1 MTNWGTSRSQG
12 SGAGRARRAG
22 NAIAAVWLLAGIGL
36 LSGSAHAFEAIDGRL
51 QAHGYVEMQFRT
63 ISDDFS
69 DQWDLTA
76 WYNIFNLE
84 LELDMVQE
92 THGIL
97 DLMSAYVRIE
107 ARFDCIYSRGCGM
120 LRGANT
126 FGNRSRG
133 LPKRLQNGDE
143 YTNAGSIPISND
155 GTYSLSPARNPYP
168 FQQTPGL
175 RGLYDSSDEGLGPVD
190 RIRQMQC
197 GLRPTGTGGDAYCPD
212 TGNEFVPTK
221 VQPRFWNAD
230 RNRRTVEPGSLTPVD
245 DGTNGSPF
253 LIAMQD
259 FRDFKLTAVSFVGG
273 GNYGNP
279 FLILG
284 PWLPENKVETNAA
297 LANLPNALDNS
308 RVAPQSLVYGS
319 GGRPMRPI
327 PLFRED
333 QAGRDQIWIEQTE
346 PLSPDG
352 SGAGDLPTGRWETIN
367 PTEGRFSDVRM
378 WNDRAARPDEAR
390 GAFVPTSR
398 LRSALQEDKFTP
410 YPFNISQLDRAFN
423 RGWSQNDEGELKEAY
438 LDIEMFDSRLWL
450 RIGKQSIVWGK
461 TELFRTTDQFN
472 PQDFALA
479 TLPSLEESRINLWAA
494 RGVWSFYEVGPLVDV
509 RLELAMNFDQFE
521 AADLGACGEPYTVNL
536 VCALTFGSW
545 AHGALGVG
553 VAGFTA
559 PPDPWENSRGLEFG
573 GRLEWRWD
581 RYSFALVDFYGYN
594 DFPYAARLSTYSRN
608 VDWQSGRP
616 RYYMHTPAEL
626 AQADLRCLTPQGKGV
641 AQSGSN
647 DYDFSQVPNAA
658 GAYVEYDGAANAG
671 CLTRGA
677 SNRQVRVLEALP
689 DTLPQGPGDWAD
701 GWDGDWYGVPFVT
714 PRAPESDGND
724 YRDYKGIFLNNTV
737 LSDAGDPRPDFSTP
751 SQGDPNTD
759 GRSAYL
765 GYTQSRLFLDDQR
778 FSEDFRNTVAT
789 CSSNP
794 QYINT
799 VAPTTPSGRPLGLV
813 EECTNRGARQFQTD
827 MYMTVNGVTLPNP
840 GFNPFYDPRIDPYI
854 DPRQATNIDY
864 FTNPGDTTPLVISAA
879 CATGPNAVPSIEG
892 SVRYDPF
899 QVYTGCR
906 GRNGNTQFW
915 ANAYDPDFEYDPR
928 NSLDMASVNQSVFQF
943 VCVNTVGFSALDPS
957 ACALTVFSSSKE
969 NPDAEAAP
977 RISVVISAFI
987 AGSATLNGFVGEF
1000 PTNRTLSKGPLL
1012 PLRMGIPVVQLHADM
1027 GIEPDADRPI
1037 TEPPKIG
1044 TGLNAFRTLDSR
1056 RSWHYL
1062 EDANFDPYDPSNQG
1076 NDLWIYS
1083 REGESY
1089 NCLPD
1094 QYLTLS
1100 IPGGKGLC
1108 GGLGVGSST
1117 SSNANNKFSVD
1128 SFLSKVLSPEQ
1139 EALLGCG
1146 PYFLTSCDANGA
1158 DFIWAEGSALLGS
1171 FMGSDSLGIA
1181 LSQLGIEGLVPE
1193 SYGEFL
1199 MDNGSPAVEFRA
1211 DGRVVGLNG
1220 SLLRVSEG
1228 EDRSPVLGTLY
1239 GLLDGPGNSLSNDR
1253 GTPGADCTI
1262 SAETIIQPDGT
1273 VDISRSRTSARCWDL
1288 RPYYVAFGLQPG
1300 TAANEIL
1307 QLAGPK
1313 CTTADIGG
1321 PLDPIGGVL
1330 PGCRNKWATIQYQ
1343 PGEGWDGEY
1352 ASLHPNNPDAGYIG
1366 NNWYGQVFSYKET
1379 NRFDAPTT
1387 FDVMATPK
1395 PRADYRQW
1403 SSNPTAHVRR
1413 DLLDPEDEVN
1423 DSLEYYARENTPGN
1437 PCAQANNPDA
1447 DFPGSFDG
1455 PESYDCYLRNPSYE
1469 PFPNDGNQDWLTTY
1483 GALQGGDCDR
1493 NVDPRCFYGPDG
1505 PDGED
1510 LQNYLPA
1517 SIRLHSS
1524 WAPTD
1529 SRYRA
1534 AEISRRSGLNWGIYD
1549 PALSGCDTTGRELE
1563 QLQDNPDCYVGGWR
1577 QTVDG
1582 DPDRLGI
1589 GPLYTGEDAKLKY
1602 PTYGVA
1608 LGNGRDVLTYA
1619 FTGAYYGQWVQNGCT
1634 ETQSLMFL
1642 QVDSSGSFISMPEC
1656 VNVYQNPAGVN
1667 DEFTKYLFG
1676 AGHPFTGESFASE
1689 IAGASFNLMQLLV
1702 TFSSEFSDGLASVRA
1717 FVNPEIYES
1726 RFIYDEEWMWNPEC
1740 LPAELGGTRS
1750 ADECGGRNFV
1760 ADINNVTQFLSGN
1773 EQQLRNNFQDS
1784 GCLGTDDKG
1793 TVAAPF
1799 SGPLTYQGYCLH
1811 SAYGNPNRNVMDSQL
1826 LRFDQGTED
1835 QKANCVE
1842 GAADLS
1848 NCLRVRQ
1855 AFKCGLDGDEDCT
1868 GNSPSENTINLAS
1881 RVGWQ
1886 GSGLGNKQA
1895 NRRFVPTEVLDGPG
1909 PPVTRVVPVED
1920 CKNSQVPGELSCYAI
1935 FLQNEAESRET
1946 VVPDPIEVG
1955 EENKLQRDPSLPN
1968 ILTMFPDLLLQE
1980 CRSARRDYQAGM
1992 SPEQIRGLYDNC
2004 GRVLYNN
2011 GQITADSGVND
2022 WRKNAAGNF
2031 YQELRLGKIEQQ
2043 GPARVVSGG
2052 LINTMLWDYAFTGT
2066 ENDMMAMIPYCE
2078 SLEYSQRFINETNGD
2093 IAGDTGAMNWGPT
2106 RVDCTKGLEGETL
2119 GNERCTYVTPQFCG
2133 LVQAVFSLA
2142 GQKRPL
2148 RRAGGNGTF
2157 GRRTMQWQSGNE
2169 VYLDYEKRNVLGF
2182 SMDFAEDYTKSNW
2195 SMEFTWIEGVPQFDS
2210 LSYDLT
2216 TKTDDFNLTVSVD
2229 RPTFI
2234 NFLNANRTFF
2244 INSQWFFQ
2252 YRQGW
2257 NDQFQSIGPWNVL
2270 ATFAIFTGYFQDR
2283 LNPQLIFVYDF
2294 RSVSGG
2300 ALPQINYRFSEN
2312 FSITLGVSLFWGE
2325 DRLVPM
2331 GINPIAPAGPRGG
2344 ANPYTVGIQPGLSIV
2359 RDRDEAFMI
2368 LRYTF

>member
-1 MTNWGTSRSQG
+1 MTNRGTSRSHG
-12 SGAGRARRAG
+12 SVVGRARRAG
-22 NAIAAVWLLAGIGL
+22 NMIAAVWLLAGIGL

-126 FGNRSRG
+126 FGNRARG

-190 RIRQMQC
+190 RVRQMQC
-197 GLRPTGTGGDAYCPD
+197 GQAVGTGGDAYCPD
-212 TGNEFVPTK
+212 DGRVFVPTK

-259 FRDFKLTAVSFVGG
+259 FRDFKLTAISFVGG

-297 LANLPNALDNS
+297 LANLPNALDTS

-333 QAGRDQIWIEQTE
+333 QPGRDQIWIEQTE
-346 PLSPDG
+346 PLNPGTGGGTDF
-352 SGAGDLPTGRWETIN
+352 PTGRWETIN

-398 LRSALQEDKFTP
+398 LRRALQEDQFSP

-536 VCALTFGSW
+536 VCALTFGGW
-545 AHGALGVG
+545 AHGTLGVG
-553 VAGFTA
+553 VAGVTA
-559 PPDPWENSRGLEFG
+559 PPDPWESSRGLEFG

-641 AQSGSN
+641 AQSGN
-647 DYDFSQVPNAA
+647 DPYNFNEVPDAA
-658 GAYVEYDGAANAG
+658 GAYVEYGGASNAG
-671 CLTRGA
+671 CLTRGS

-689 DTLPQGPGDWAD
+689 DTLPEGPGDWAD

-714 PRAPESDGND
+714 PRAPESDAND

-737 LSDAGDPRPDFSTP
+737 LSDTEDPRPNFSTP
-751 SQGDPNTD
+751 TQGDPNIE
-759 GRSAYL
+759 GAGAYL
-765 GYTQSRLFLDDQR
+765 GYTESEIFQADER
-778 FSEDFRNTVAT
+778 FSDEFKATVAN
-789 CSSNP
+789 CESNL
-794 QYINT
+794 QYVDNATGQIDERCT
-799 VAPTTPSGRPLGLV
+799 V
-813 EECTNRGARQFQTD
+813 RGARRFDSD
-827 MYMTVNGVTLPNP
+827 MYISVNGVTLPNP

-854 DPRQATNIDY
+854 DARQATNIDF
-864 FTNPGDTTPLVISAA
+864 FTNPGDATPQNISAA
-879 CATGPNAVPSIEG
+879 CATGPNAVQPIEG

-899 QVYTGCR
+899 KVYTGCR

-915 ANAYDPDFEYDPR
+915 ANAYDPDFEYDSR

-987 AGSATLNGFVGEF
+987 AGSSTLNGFVGEF

-1012 PLRMGIPVVQLHADM
+1012 PLRMGIPLVQLHADM
-1027 GIEPDADRPI
+1027 GIEPDPDRLIPPV

-1056 RSWHYL
+1056 RSWHYI

-1089 NCLPD
+1089 NCLPE

-1108 GGLGVGSST
+1108 GGLGVGNST
-1117 SSNANNKFSVD
+1117 SANPNNKFAVD

-1158 DFIWAEGSALLGS
+1158 DFIWAEGSALIGS
-1171 FMGSDSLGIA
+1171 FVGSDSLGVA
-1181 LSQLGIEGLVPE
+1181 FSKMGIENLVPE
-1193 SYGEFL
+1193 SYGAFL
-1199 MDNGSPAVEFRA
+1199 MDNGSPAVEFRS
-1211 DGRVVGLNG
+1211 DSRVIGKNGR
-1220 SLLRVSEG
+1220 LLRINQETLTP
-1228 EDRSPVLGTLY
+1228 ELGTS
-1239 GLLDGPGNSLSNDR
+1239 DGFLRGQGVANLGSFQPRDTQRGDCVITND
-1253 GTPGADCTI
+1253 I
-1262 SAETIIQPDGT
+1262 
-1273 VDISRSRTSARCWDL
+1273 VDENGDLVQNDRTSARCWEVSQ
-1288 RPYYVAFGLQPG
+1288 YFIAYGVQPG
-1300 TAANEIL
+1300 TAAHEIL

-1330 PGCRNKWATIQYQ
+1330 PGCRNKWATIEYQ
-1343 PGEGWDGEY
+1343 PLDSWDGDY

-1366 NNWYGQVFSYKET
+1366 NNWYGQRFSYKLVDPYGNPQNPLPE
-1379 NRFDAPTT
+1379 NPTT
-1387 FDVMATPK
+1387 FDPRATPD
-1395 PRADYRQW
+1395 PRSDYRQW

-1413 DLLDPEDEVN
+1413 DLLKSEDQVN

-1447 DFPGSFDG
+1447 NFPGSFDG
-1455 PESYDCYLRNPSYE
+1455 PESYDCYLRNPSYQ
-1469 PFPNDGNQDWLTTY
+1469 PIPNDGNEKWLTTY
-1483 GALQGGDCDR
+1483 GALQGGGCDP

-1524 WAPTD
+1524 WAPSD
-1529 SRYRA
+1529 PRYRA

-1549 PALSGCDTTGRELE
+1549 PGLSGCDTTSRTAAELR
-1563 QLQDNPDCYVGGWR
+1563 DNPDCYVGGWR

-1589 GPLYTGEDAKLKY
+1589 GPLYAGENAKIVY
-1602 PTYGVA
+1602 PTYNIAYGNQGDIDSRLVTGV
-1608 LGNGRDVLTYA
+1608 Y
-1619 FTGAYYGQWVQNGCT
+1619 GAWVAAPSVTNFIFDDSQPYVPGCT
-1634 ETQSLMFL
+1634 QTINFQFL
-1642 QVDSSGSFISMPEC
+1642 NVNANGNIVPNAEC
-1656 VNVYQNPAGVN
+1656 SNVYQNPAEL
-1667 DEFTKYLFG
+1667 DDKFLFG

-1726 RFIYDEEWMWNPEC
+1726 RYIYDEEWMWNPEC
-1740 LPAELGGTRS
+1740 LPSELGGFK
-1750 ADECGGRNFV
+1750 AAEDCGGRNFV
-1760 ADINNVTQFLSGN
+1760 ADVNPVSQTFGNTQ
-1773 EQQLRNNFQDS
+1773 NNFQDS
-1784 GCLGTDDKG
+1784 GCQ
-1793 TVAAPF
+1793 
-1799 SGPLTYQGYCLH
+1799 GPNGVTTGNVTYQQYCLH
-1811 SAYGNPNRNVMDSQL
+1811 SAYGNPNRNVNDLQL
-1826 LRFDQGTED
+1826 LRFDQGTAAQRAD
-1835 QKANCVE
+1835 CVA

-1848 NCLRVRQ
+1848 GCLRVRQ
-1855 AFKCGLDGDEDCT
+1855 AFKCVGGNCT
-1868 GNSPSENTINLAS
+1868 GNSPSQNTIDLAT

-1886 GSGLGNKQA
+1886 GSGLGNKLGNKQYI
-1895 NRRFVPTEVLDGPG
+1895 PTEVDSGGVEQVQDCAVSTECYRNFLTDDAS
-1909 PPVTRVVPVED
+1909 TR
-1920 CKNSQVPGELSCYAI
+1920 KTA
-1935 FLQNEAESRET
+1935 
-1946 VVPDPIEVG
+1946 VPDPYEADTE

-1968 ILTMFPDLLLQE
+1968 ILTMFPSLLIHE
-1980 CRSARRDYQAGM
+1980 CRSAQVGYRPGM
-1992 SPEQIRGLYDNC
+1992 NAEEVRGLYENC
-2004 GRVLYNN
+2004 GRVLYDQN
-2011 GQITADSGVND
+2011 GNIDPNSGVND
-2022 WRKNAAGNF
+2022 WRTDPVTGRYN
-2031 YQELRLGKIEQQ
+2031 QETRLGRSEVDPVT
-2043 GPARVVSGG
+2043 GSRRVNGG
-2052 LINTMLWDYAFTGT
+2052 LVNSMLWDYAFTGT
-2066 ENDMMAMIPYCE
+2066 ENDLMAMIPYCE
-2078 SLEYSQRFINETNGD
+2078 SLEYSQRFINDTSGD
-2093 IAGDTGAMNWGPT
+2093 IPGEVGVTNWGPT

-2119 GNERCTYVTPQFCG
+2119 GRERCTYVTPQFCG

-2148 RRAGGNGTF
+2148 LRAGGNGTF
-2157 GRRTMQWQSGNE
+2157 GRKTMQWQSGNE

-2300 ALPQINYRFSEN
+2300 ALPQVNYRFSEN
-2312 FSITLGVSLFWGE
+2312 FSITVGVSLFWGE

-2359 RDRDEAFMI
+2359 RDRDEAFLI